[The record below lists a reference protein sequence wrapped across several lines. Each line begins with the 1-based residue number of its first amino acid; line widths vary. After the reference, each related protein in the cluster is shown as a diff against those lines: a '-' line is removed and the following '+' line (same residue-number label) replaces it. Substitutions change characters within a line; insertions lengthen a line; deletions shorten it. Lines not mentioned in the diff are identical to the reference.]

1 MATREQLEQALVKA
15 HAAGDTANARILAA
29 ELIRMSQPTA
39 KDRAIDLAKSIIG
52 GAVKGISGTLALPA
66 AAGELLDIG
75 YEKLGII
82 PEGSAAAEREAM
94 LRPSTKN
101 IGLLASALS
110 GGLSEYE
117 PTTNLGRYVG
127 TGTEFGVGGGLLGG
141 LKAVPAA
148 LMSGFGSEAGGQLA
162 ERLFPDSPLAETIG
176 RVGGA
181 IVAPAAAGRLVQPAG
196 AIDPIALKQ
205 AKTVE
210 EALGVGLTSGETTA
224 SRGMRA
230 LEGATTATE
239 EQLDAYTKYVM
250 RSIGSDA
257 DRATAE
263 AIDAS
268 RKRIGAEFDAA
279 AKGIDVTPA
288 TAVSGGQ
295 PAALHLGAIASR
307 YERTAPSGDVVDEI
321 RRFANWF
328 NEAAQGGRKISSDEL
343 LDWRSYL
350 SDITTSDR
358 ASTQKAAVDALEVL
372 DNVIEQSL
380 TAAGK
385 TDELARLITARQQYR
400 DYLAIEKAAGGGAI
414 ERGILTP
421 AAMESAMRGQG
432 YGSYVRGG
440 RGELGAVTQATA
452 DVLKP
457 LPAVLPMG
465 ARVVQG
471 GGTVAGGMAGYALG
485 QTPTAALIGA
495 AVPTAMQQS
504 ILSAPMQA
512 YLRQY
517 NPRLYSSMQALTPTQ
532 RSLLAINQQ
541 QGSSAQ

>member
-1 MATREQLEQALVKA
+1 MATKEQLEQALINA
-15 HAAGDTANARILAA
+15 HAAGDTNAARILAA
-29 ELIRMSQPTA
+29 EIRRMEQPTG
-39 KDRAIDLAKSIIG
+39 KERALDLAKAALG
-52 GAVKGISGTLALPA
+52 GLVRGAAGVAALPSL
-66 AAGELLDIG
+66 AGELLDVG
-75 YEKLGII
+75 YEKIGLI
-82 PEGSAAAEREAM
+82 PEGSAAAQRERNP
-94 LRPSTKN
+94 LSTQN
-101 IGLLASALS
+101 IGRATSFVS
-110 GGLSEYE
+110 GGLSEYQ
-117 PTTNLGRYVG
+117 PTTTLGKYAG
-127 TGTEFGVGGGLLGG
+127 TAAEFGVGGGLLGG
-141 LKAVPAA
+141 AKAVPAA
-148 LMSGFGSEAGGQLA
+148 LISGVGSEAGGQLA
-162 ERLFPDSPLAETIG
+162 ERFFPDSTYAETIG

-210 EALGVGLTSGETTA
+210 DALGVKLTAGEATA
-224 SRGMRA
+224 SRGLRA

-250 RSIGSDA
+250 RAIGSDA

-288 TAVSGGQ
+288 TATSGGQ

-307 YERTAPSGDVVDEI
+307 YERTAPSSEVVGEI

-350 SDITTSDR
+350 SDIT
-358 ASTQKAAVDALEVL
+358 ASASSQTQKAAVDALEVL

-400 DYLAIEKAAGGGAI
+400 DYLAVEKAAGGGAI

-421 AAMESAMRGQG
+421 AAMEGAMKGQG

-457 LPAVLPMG
+457 LPAVLPAG
-465 ARVVQG
+465 VRAIQG
-471 GGTVAGGMAGYALG
+471 GATLGGGAAGYALG
-485 QTPTAALIGA
+485 GPAAAVFGAAMPTA
-495 AVPTAMQQS
+495 VQQG

-517 NPRLYSSMQALTPTQ
+517 NPRLYGSMQALTPTQ
-532 RSLLAINQQ
+532 RSLLAVNQQ
-541 QGSSAQ
+541 QGPSAQ

>member
-15 HAAGDTANARILAA
+15 HAAGDVANARILAA
-29 ELIRMSQPTA
+29 EIIKMSQPTA
-39 KDRAIDLAKSIIG
+39 KDRALDLAKAAVG
-52 GAVKGISGTLALPA
+52 GLVRGAAGVAALPSL
-66 AAGELLDIG
+66 AGELLDVG
-75 YEKLGII
+75 YEKIGLI
-82 PEGSAAAEREAM
+82 PEGSAAAERERN
-94 LRPSTKN
+94 LLSTQN
-101 IGLLASALS
+101 IGQAASAVS
-110 GGLSEYE
+110 GGLSEYQ
-117 PTTNLGRYVG
+117 PTTTLGKYAG
-127 TGTEFGVGGGLLGG
+127 TAAEFGVGGGLLGG

-148 LMSGFGSEAGGQLA
+148 LISGVGSEAGGQLA
-162 ERLFPDSPLAETIG
+162 ERFFPDSPLAETIG

-181 IVAPAAAGRLVQPAG
+181 IAAPAAAGRLVQPAG

-210 EALGVGLTSGETTA
+210 EALGVGLTAGETTA

-307 YERTAPSGDVVDEI
+307 YERTAPSSEVVGEI

-328 NEAAQGGRKISSDEL
+328 NEAAQGGRKVSSDEL

-350 SDITTSDR
+350 SDIT
-358 ASTQKAAVDALEVL
+358 ASASSQTQKAAVDALEVL

-400 DYLAIEKAAGGGAI
+400 DYLAIERAASGGAI

-432 YGSYVRGG
+432 YGAYVRGG

-457 LPAVLPMG
+457 LPAVLPAG
-465 ARVVQG
+465 VRAIQG
-471 GGTVAGGMAGYALG
+471 GATVAGGAAGYAFG
-485 QTPTAALIGA
+485 GPMAAIIGA
-495 AVPTAMQQS
+495 AMPTAVQQN